1 MLRLKQLGIDTCD
14 ETVAFLARRGPF
26 YRAQEF
32 VALARIEISAG
43 GRRIVA
49 TLNIVDDES
58 ILPADELG
66 LSFQAHRQLGLP
78 DGTPVEIVQAAP
90 PASLDHVRAKIDG
103 AVLSSEAY
111 QEIVRDL
118 AAHRYSKMEIA
129 AFLVAASRFTTYRCK
144 DTFSWT
150 APAPAVASSIH

>member
-1 MLRLKQLGIDTCD
+1 MLRLKQLGIDTCH
-14 ETVAFLARRGPF
+14 ETVAFLARNCPL

-32 VALARIEISAG
+32 VALARIEISGG

-58 ILPADELG
+58 IMAADELG
-66 LSFQAHRQLGLP
+66 LSFLAHRQLGLP
-78 DGTPVEIVQAAP
+78 DGTPVEIAQAAP

-103 AVLSSEAY
+103 AVLSPEAY
-111 QEIVRDL
+111 EEIVRDL

-129 AFLVAASRFTTYRCK
+129 AFLVASSRFTTAPEVLSLTRQLAAG
-144 DTFSWT
+144 SPGT
-150 APAPAVASSIH
+150 AM